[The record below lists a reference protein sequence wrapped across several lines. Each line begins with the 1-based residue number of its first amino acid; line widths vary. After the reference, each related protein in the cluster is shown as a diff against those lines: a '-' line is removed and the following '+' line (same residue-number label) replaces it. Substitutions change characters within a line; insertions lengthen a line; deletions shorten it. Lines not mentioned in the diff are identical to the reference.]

1 MHRIWLTAA
10 ICISAFGVP
19 LAAFQQ
25 RQQRQ
30 LQSPSSSVITRRSSY
45 RLYYSQEDVIN
56 TQENSPRD
64 IQSLQEWAQAC
75 EVQRAEGFQ
84 LTVPSSDDDD
94 AYIIQQELGL
104 ENVDVFA
111 TTTMDIPANSP
122 VLWVPAQM
130 ILSSHRAMEELR
142 SQDMEAAEQR
152 IEKSNANTELRQYY
166 LMLKILV
173 EYEKGQASPWFLW
186 LNALPRYFSNA
197 VSMTPFCYRCLPSLM
212 ASLAMKERANLNHL
226 RVRQVP
232 FLADDTKSNE
242 DLWTWAY
249 QIVYTRSFE
258 GNNGDL
264 CLAPIADM
272 FNHGAE
278 ANIELSY
285 DGDGNC
291 FVQTTRDVPN
301 GSPLHMS
308 YGDPTNP
315 SFLFARYGFLDKS
328 SPATFCKII
337 IATPTKE
344 LVDMGYD
351 PSRMLFYTETGE
363 ASEEV
368 WDVLL
373 YTILGEN
380 PDYRQEQHAFYQA
393 HMTGEYNTKQ
403 QLHEQYYPRT
413 SAKLLE
419 HIDTFLHQ
427 LEELS
432 GKTQWRDVREHP
444 RLPLIQRHNDFVRN
458 TFLAVRARYF
468 Q

>member
-1 MHRIWLTAA
+1 M
-10 ICISAFGVP
+10 S
-19 LAAFQQ
+19 
-25 RQQRQ
+25 
-30 LQSPSSSVITRRSSY
+30 
-45 RLYYSQEDVIN
+45 
-56 TQENSPRD
+56 TQENAPRD
-64 IQSLQEWAQAC
+64 IQSFQEWAQAC
-75 EVQRAEGFQ
+75 EVQRVEGFQ
-84 LTVPSSDDDD
+84 LTVPSGEDDD
-94 AYIIQQELGL
+94 AYIIQQGLGL

-111 TTTMDIPANSP
+111 MTTMYLPANSP
-122 VLWVPAQM
+122 VLWVPSQM

-142 SQDMEAAEQR
+142 SQDMEAAEKC
-152 IEKSNANTELRQYY
+152 IENSNANTELRQYY

-173 EYEKGQASPWFLW
+173 EYEKGQTSPWFPW

-197 VSMTPFCYRCLPSLM
+197 VSMTPFCYKCLPSLM

-232 FLADDTKSNE
+232 FLADNTKSNE
-242 DLWTWAY
+242 DLWAWAY

-264 CLAPIADM
+264 CIAPMADM

-278 ANIELSY
+278 ANIDLSF
-285 DGDGNC
+285 DEDGNC
-291 FVQTTRDVPN
+291 LVQTTKDVPT

-337 IATPTKE
+337 LKTPTKE
-344 LVDMGYD
+344 LEDVGYD
-351 PSRMLFYTETGE
+351 PSRMLFYTETGD

-380 PDYRQEQHAFYQA
+380 QDNLQQQQTFYQA
-393 HMTGEYNTKQ
+393 HMAGDFDTKQ
-403 QLHEQYYPRT
+403 HFHKLYYAQT
-413 SAKLLE
+413 SSKLLE
-419 HIDTFLHQ
+419 HIDTFLYQ

-432 GKTQWRDVREHP
+432 EKTQGRDIREHP
-444 RLPLIQRHNDFVRN
+444 RLPLILRHNDFVRN